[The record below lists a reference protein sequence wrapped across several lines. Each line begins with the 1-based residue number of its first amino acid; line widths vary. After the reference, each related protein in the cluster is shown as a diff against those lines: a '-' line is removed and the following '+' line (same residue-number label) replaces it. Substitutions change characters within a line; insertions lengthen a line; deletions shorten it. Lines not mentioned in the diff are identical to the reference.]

1 MMMIHAVITLNL
13 NNSHSSDY
21 AIMSNI
27 TEATPEDWEDFWYP
41 PEKFGTWYP
50 EDFYNSESEG
60 REFKCNDQ

>member
-1 MMMIHAVITLNL
+1 
-13 NNSHSSDY
+13 
-21 AIMSNI
+21 MSNI
-27 TEATPEDWEDFWYP
+27 TEATPKDWEDFWYP